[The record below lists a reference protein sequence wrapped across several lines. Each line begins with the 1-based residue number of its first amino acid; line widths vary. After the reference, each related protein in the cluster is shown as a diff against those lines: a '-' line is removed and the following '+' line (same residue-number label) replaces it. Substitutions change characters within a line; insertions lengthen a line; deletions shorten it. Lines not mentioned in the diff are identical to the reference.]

1 MGILVALPY
10 TCLYNAHAIYR
21 PAWKNHNIRA
31 THRRLVRMEVAF
43 LVPEA

>member
-10 TCLYNAHAIYR
+10 TCLYNAHAICR
-21 PAWKNHNIRA
+21 PAWKNHNTRA
-31 THRRLVRMEVAF
+31 TNRRLVPMEVAF